1 MRSRR
6 GFALITTLWVISVA
20 AVTATVGTLAGRN
33 AVNSARNRTLLER
46 AHWGAFACA
55 SRVRASIDERLD
67 RGEDFSDAAR
77 VWRVLDR
84 EVQPL
89 AAGVSSK
96 CEISLEAAGTR
107 FDVNAATDEMIG
119 NLLRELGYEEG
130 SAAAMVD
137 ALGDWRDSDSVP
149 RSSGAEEQWYTST
162 RRDPPRNAD
171 IVDAAEIRRIRGFED
186 WARFDS
192 VLALDKGRIS
202 LATAPVKVLA
212 ALPGF
217 TEEAA
222 EVVVALRDAG
232 TPLPTLLSLLGL
244 VSTASRESLLARYP
258 DIARL
263 TTTDPDAWLLT
274 IRARGE
280 DAAPTAEVRL
290 RLQRVGKRA
299 VVTEGR
305 SRS

>member
-1 MRSRR
+1 MKSRQ
-6 GFALITTLWVISVA
+6 GFALITTLWVISVG
-20 AVTATVGTLAGRN
+20 AVTATVAAMVGRN
-33 AVNSARNRTLLER
+33 AVNSARNRALLER
-46 AHWGAFACA
+46 AHWAASACA
-55 SRVRASIDERLD
+55 SRTRAAIDERL
-67 RGEDFSDAAR
+67 GGSEDFADAAR

-89 AAGVSSK
+89 QGGVSRK

-107 FDVNAATDEMIG
+107 LDVNASDELIG
-119 NLLRELGYEEG
+119 NLLRGLGYDEG
-130 SAAAMVD
+130 SASAMVD
-137 ALGDWRDSDSVP
+137 ALGDWRDSDSVA
-149 RSSGAEEQWYTST
+149 RLSGAEQQWYASMH
-162 RRDPPRNAD
+162 RDPPRNAD
-171 IVDAAEIRRIRGFED
+171 IVDAAEIGRIRGFED

-192 VLALDKGRIS
+192 VLAVDKGRIS
-202 LATAPVKVLA
+202 LATAPVAVLA

-217 TEEAA
+217 TREAA

-244 VSTASRESLLARYP
+244 VSTSSRESLLARYP

-263 TTTDPDAWLLT
+263 TTTDPDAWILT
-274 IRARGE
+274 VRASDG
-280 DAAPTAEVRL
+280 DPALTAEVRL